1 VYIKNSFSGIGKKE
15 IVAMAKNQSGFAQ
28 LTWDDLSTWAGSTSL
43 SRGKSYK
50 NQVQDLNMTKDG
62 GIIAWVQGSEL
73 YATKVMIDSSAK
85 LSGSC
90 SCPSHWTPCKHSVAL
105 VLSFLDALKSKQGV
119 PEASANDRRFRLIE
133 EKKSGRTSDWYQD
146 DEEEEDVDS
155 ESVGTSQESA
165 EQDDSDLPEP
175 PRRSGKTHRAN
186 VVRRKIESMSKDQLV
201 EFVVN
206 LIDEHPEIG
215 ARIEEEED
223 VRSGRISKTVRSI
236 RSEIEKLASESA
248 WQNHWSGEGY
258 IPDYSH
264 VRARLESLLNSGH
277 ADEVL
282 DLGKDLWSLGN
293 EQLESSDDEGET
305 GEQIA
310 ECMKVIFR
318 ALEKSTLASPDQIL
332 WMIEI
337 FLEDEF
343 GILDDPQDYFDGN
356 QYDEN
361 AWSGVANTLLNRL
374 GNLPLSNERETFRE
388 DYKRQQIV
396 DWVIMALE
404 LSGREQEI
412 VPLLKRE
419 APLTQCYCLLFERL
433 LEAGMRVEAKA
444 TAVEGFQ
451 LTIDK
456 APGIS
461 WQLEDKLR
469 RMAEEDKQLSI
480 VAAYRALEFFNRPSL
495 ESYKNLEKAAEAVGE
510 WTTVKEAAMT
520 FLQTGA
526 RPDVEAKTGKGKA
539 VGSDINLWPLPSPE
553 ISIEYNRASR
563 LQQFPDVSSLIEIS
577 IYEKDTH
584 EVLRWY
590 EIAKKTSFL
599 ATSFDT
605 QVAEAVKNSHP
616 DESLKI
622 WWKLAENQINLV
634 KTSAYEVAAMY
645 LRQMRDLYQKTGRV
659 DEWTT
664 LIAGIRAKHK
674 AKRNLMQILD
684 GMMGKRI
691 IDT

>member
-1 VYIKNSFSGIGKKE
+1 MRKK
-15 IVAMAKNQSGFAQ
+15 
-28 LTWDDLSTWAGSTSL
+28 
-43 SRGKSYK
+43 
-50 NQVQDLNMTKDG
+50 
-62 GIIAWVQGSEL
+62 
-73 YATKVMIDSSAK
+73 
-85 LSGSC
+85 
-90 SCPSHWTPCKHSVAL
+90 
-105 VLSFLDALKSKQGV
+105 
-119 PEASANDRRFRLIE
+119 RR
-133 EKKSGRTSDWYQD
+133 T
-146 DEEEEDVDS
+146 
-155 ESVGTSQESA
+155 T
-165 EQDDSDLPEP
+165 
-175 PRRSGKTHRAN
+175 

-201 EFVVN
+201 EFVLN
-206 LIDEHPEIG
+206 LIDEYPEIG
-215 ARIEEEED
+215 VRIEEEED
-223 VRSGRISKTVRSI
+223 VRGGRISKTVRSI
-236 RSEIEKLASESA
+236 RSEIEKLASEPA
-248 WQNHWSGEGY
+248 WENHWSGDSN

-282 DLGKDLWSLGN
+282 DLGNDLWSLGN

-318 ALEKSTLASPDQIL
+318 ALDKSTLASSDQIL
-332 WMIEI
+332 WMIET

-343 GILDDPQDYFDGN
+343 GILDDPQDYFDDN

-361 AWSGVANTLLNRL
+361 AWSEVANTLLYRL
-374 GNLPLSNERETFRE
+374 GNLPLSNKGETFHE
-388 DYKRQQIV
+388 GYKRQHIV
-396 DWVIMALE
+396 DWAIMALE
-404 LSGREQEI
+404 LSAREQEI

-419 APLTQCYCLLFERL
+419 APITQCYVLLIERL
-433 LEAGMRVEAKA
+433 LETGMRVEAKD
-444 TAVEGFQ
+444 TAIDGFQ

-456 APGIS
+456 APGIA

-469 RMAEEDKQLSI
+469 RMAEEDKQLSM
-480 VAAYRALEFFNRPSL
+480 VAAYRALEFFNHPSL
-495 ESYKNLEKAAEAVGE
+495 ESYKNLAKAAEAVQA
-510 WTTVKEAAMT
+510 WPIVKGPVMT
-520 FLQTGA
+520 FLQTGV
-526 RPDVEAKTGKGKA
+526 RPDVKAKTGKGKA
-539 VGSDINLWPLPSPE
+539 VCRDINLWPLPNPE
-553 ISIEYNRASR
+553 ISIEHKASR
-563 LQQFPDVSSLIEIS
+563 YQEFPDVSPLIAIS
-577 IYEKDTH
+577 IYEKDTP

-590 EIAKKTSFL
+590 AIAKKTPFL
-599 ATSFDT
+599 GTSFDT

-645 LRQMRDLYQKTGRV
+645 LRQMRDVYQKTGRV

-691 IDT
+691 IDA

>member
-1 VYIKNSFSGIGKKE
+1 MSKN
-15 IVAMAKNQSGFAQ
+15 ASGFGQ
-28 LTWDDLSTWAGSTSL
+28 LTWDDLTIWAGSTSL

-73 YATKVMIDSSAK
+73 YATKVMIDSSGK
-85 LSGSC
+85 LSASC
-90 SCPSHWTPCKHSVAL
+90 SCPSHLNPCKHSVAL
-105 VLSFLDALKSKQGV
+105 VLSFLDALKSKQDI
-119 PEASANDRRFRLIE
+119 PEASVNDRRFRLIE
-133 EKKSGRTSDWYQD
+133 ETKSGRTSDWIT
-146 DEEEEDVDS
+146 DEEDEEDADS
-155 ESVGTSQESA
+155 ESAGTFQKSAVQE
-165 EQDDSDLPEP
+165 DSDLPEP
-175 PRRSGKTHRAN
+175 ARRSGKKHRAS

-201 EFVVN
+201 EFVIN
-206 LIDEHPEIG
+206 LIDEYPKIG
-215 ARIEEEED
+215 TRIEEEED
-223 VRSGRISKTVRSI
+223 VRGGRISKTVRSI
-236 RSEIEKLASESA
+236 RSEIEKLASEPG
-248 WQNHWSGEGY
+248 WQNHWSGEVH

-310 ECMKVIFR
+310 ECMEVVFR
-318 ALEKSTLASPDQIL
+318 ALDKSTFASSDQIL
-332 WMIEI
+332 WMIET

-343 GILDDPQDYFDGN
+343 GILDDPQDYFEDN

-361 AWSGVANTLLNRL
+361 AWIEVANTLLNRL
-374 GNLPLSNERETFRE
+374 GNLPLSDKRETFHE

-396 DWVIMALE
+396 DCAIMALE

-419 APLTQCYCLLFERL
+419 APITQCYVLLIERL
-433 LEAGMRVEAKA
+433 LEAGMMVEAKA

-456 APGIS
+456 APGIA

-469 RMAEEDKQLSI
+469 RMVEEDKQLSM
-480 VAAYRALEFFNRPSL
+480 VAAYRALEFFNHSSL
-495 ESYKNLEKAAEAVGE
+495 ESYKNLEKAAEAVQA
-510 WTTVKEAAMT
+510 WPIVKGHAMK
-520 FLQTGA
+520 FLQTGV
-526 RPDVEAKTGKGKA
+526 RPDVKAKTGKGKA
-539 VGSDINLWPLPSPE
+539 ASRDIKLWPLPSPE
-553 ISIEYNRASR
+553 ISIEYRASR
-563 LQQFPDVSSLIEIS
+563 LQQFPDVSPLIAIS
-577 IYEKDTH
+577 IYEKDNP

-590 EIAKKTSFL
+590 AIAKKTPYL

-645 LRQMRDLYQKTGRV
+645 LRQMRDVYQQTGRV

>member
-1 VYIKNSFSGIGKKE
+1 
-15 IVAMAKNQSGFAQ
+15 MAKNQSDFAQ
-28 LTWDDLSTWAGSTSL
+28 LTWDDLTIWAGSTSL

-50 NQVQDLNMTKDG
+50 NQVQDLNMTEDG

-73 YATKVMIDSSAK
+73 YATNVMIDSSGK
-85 LSGSC
+85 LSASC
-90 SCPSHWTPCKHSVAL
+90 SCPSHWNPCKHSVAL
-105 VLSFLDALKSKQGV
+105 VLSFLDSLKSKQDI
-119 PEASANDRRFRLIE
+119 PEASVNDRRFRLIK
-133 EKKSGRTSDWYQD
+133 EKRNGRTSDWYQD
-146 DEEEEDVDS
+146 DEDEEDVDL
-155 ESVGTSQESA
+155 ESAETSQESE

-175 PRRSGKTHRAN
+175 PRRSGKAHRTA

-201 EFVVN
+201 EFVIN

-236 RSEIEKLASESA
+236 RSEIENLASEPA
-248 WQNHWSGEGY
+248 WENHWSGESN

-264 VRARLESLLNSGH
+264 VRSRLESLLSSDH

-282 DLGKDLWSLGN
+282 DLGQDLWSLGN

-310 ECMKVIFR
+310 ECMKVVFR
-318 ALEKSTLASPDQIL
+318 ALDKSTLASPDQIL
-332 WMIEI
+332 WMIET

-343 GILDDPQDYFDGN
+343 GILDDPQDYFDDN
-356 QYDEN
+356 QYDDH
-361 AWSGVANTLLNRL
+361 AWSEVANTLLNRL
-374 GNLPLSNERETFRE
+374 GNLPLSDKGETFHE

-396 DWVIMALE
+396 DWAIMVLE

-412 VPLLKRE
+412 IPLLKRE
-419 APLTQCYCLLFERL
+419 APITQCYVLLIERL
-433 LEAGMRVEAKA
+433 IEAGMRVEAKA
-444 TAVEGFQ
+444 TAIDGFQ
-451 LTIDK
+451 LTMDK
-456 APGIS
+456 APGIA

-469 RMAEEDKQLSI
+469 RMAEEDKQLSM
-480 VAAYRALEFFNRPSL
+480 VAAYRALEFFNHPSL

-510 WTTVKEAAMT
+510 WTTVKEVAIA
-520 FLQTGA
+520 FLKKGV
-526 RPDVEAKTGKGKA
+526 RPDVKAKTGKGEA
-539 VGSDINLWPLPSPE
+539 VGSDINLWPLPNPE
-553 ISIEYNRASR
+553 ISMEHKASR
-563 LQQFPDVSSLIEIS
+563 YQQFPYVSSLIEIS

-590 EIAKKTSFL
+590 EIAKKTPFL
-599 ATSFDT
+599 GTSFDT

-659 DEWTT
+659 DKWTT
-664 LIAGIRAKHK
+664 LIAGIRAKHR

>member
-1 VYIKNSFSGIGKKE
+1 MSKNE
-15 IVAMAKNQSGFAQ
+15 SGFAQ
-28 LTWDDLSTWAGSTSL
+28 LTWDDLSTWAASTSL

-50 NQVQDLNMTKDG
+50 TQVQDLNMTKDG

-73 YATKVMIDSSAK
+73 YATKVMIDSSGK
-85 LSGSC
+85 LSASC
-90 SCPSHWTPCKHSVAL
+90 SCPSYWNPCKHSVAL
-105 VLSFLDALKSKQGV
+105 VLSLLDSLKSKKDI

-133 EKKSGRTSDWYQD
+133 EKKSARTSDWIT
-146 DEEEEDVDS
+146 DEEDEEDADS
-155 ESVGTSQESA
+155 EFA
-165 EQDDSDLPEP
+165 ETLDGSEEEHDSNLPEP
-175 PRRSGKTHRAN
+175 PRRSGKTRRAT

-206 LIDEHPEIG
+206 LVDEHPEIG

-236 RSEIEKLASESA
+236 RSEIENLASEPA
-248 WQNHWSGEGY
+248 WENHWSGENN

-293 EQLESSDDEGET
+293 EQVESSNDEGET

-318 ALEKSTLASPDQIL
+318 ALDKSTLASSDQIL
-332 WMIEI
+332 WMIET

-343 GILDDPQDYFDGN
+343 GILDDPQDYFDDN

-361 AWSGVANTLLNRL
+361 AWSEVANTLLNRL
-374 GNLPLSNERETFRE
+374 GNLPLSDNRETFHE
-388 DYKRQQIV
+388 DYKRRQVV
-396 DWVIMALE
+396 DWAIMALE

-419 APLTQCYCLLFERL
+419 APLTQCYGLLIERL

-456 APGIS
+456 APGIA
-461 WQLEDKLR
+461 WKLEDKLR
-469 RMAEEDKQLSI
+469 RMAEEDKQLSM
-480 VAAYRALEFFNRPSL
+480 VAAYRALEFFNHSSL
-495 ESYKNLEKAAEAVGE
+495 ESYKDLEKAAEAVGE
-510 WTTVKEAAMT
+510 WTTVKEAVIA
-520 FLQTGA
+520 FLQKGV
-526 RPDVEAKTGKGKA
+526 RPDVKAKTGKAKA
-539 VGSDINLWPLPSPE
+539 VGSNINLWPLPSPE
-553 ISIEYNRASR
+553 ISTEIKASR
-563 LQQFPDVSSLIEIS
+563 YQQFPDVSPLIAIS
-577 IYEKDTH
+577 IYEKDTP

-590 EIAKKTSFL
+590 EIAKKTPYL
-599 ATSFDT
+599 ASSFDT

-645 LRQMRDLYQKTGRV
+645 LRQMRDVYQKTGRV

>member
-1 VYIKNSFSGIGKKE
+1 MGKNE
-15 IVAMAKNQSGFAQ
+15 SGFAQ

-73 YATKVMIDSSAK
+73 YATSVSIDSSGK
-85 LSGSC
+85 LSASC
-90 SCPSHWTPCKHSVAL
+90 SCPSHWNPCKHSVAL

-146 DEEEEDVDS
+146 DEEEDVDL
-155 ESVGTSQESA
+155 ESVGFSQESA

-175 PRRSGKTHRAN
+175 PRRSGKTHKAS

-206 LIDEHPEIG
+206 LINEYPEIG

-223 VRSGRISKTVRSI
+223 VRGGRISKTVRSI
-236 RSEIEKLASESA
+236 RSEIEELASESA
-248 WQNHWSGEGY
+248 GQNHWSGEGH

-264 VRARLESLLNSGH
+264 VRARFESLLNSGH

-305 GEQIA
+305 GEQIV
-310 ECMKVIFR
+310 ECMKVVFR
-318 ALEKSTLASPDQIL
+318 ALKKSTLASPDQIL
-332 WMIEI
+332 WMIET

-343 GILDDPQDYFDGN
+343 GILDDPQDYFDDN
-356 QYDEN
+356 QYDDH
-361 AWSGVANTLLNRL
+361 AWSEVANTLLNRL
-374 GNLPLSNERETFRE
+374 GNLPLSNKGETFHE
-388 DYKRQQIV
+388 GYKRQHV
-396 DWVIMALE
+396 VNWAIMALE

-412 VPLLKRE
+412 IPLLKRE
-419 APLTQCYCLLFERL
+419 APLTQCYGLLFERL

-444 TAVEGFQ
+444 TAIDGFQ

-456 APGIS
+456 APGIA

-469 RMAEEDKQLSI
+469 RMAEEDKQLSM
-480 VAAYRALEFFNRPSL
+480 VAAYRALEFFNHPSL
-495 ESYKNLEKAAEAVGE
+495 ESYKNLEKAAEAAGE
-510 WTTVKEAAMT
+510 WTTVKEAAIA
-520 FLQTGA
+520 FLQKGV
-526 RPDVEAKTGKGKA
+526 RPDVKAKTGKGKA

-553 ISIEYNRASR
+553 ISIEYGASR
-563 LQQFPDVSSLIEIS
+563 LQQFPDVSPLIGIS
-577 IYEKDTH
+577 IYEKDTN

-590 EIAKKTSFL
+590 EIAKKTPFL
-599 ATSFDT
+599 ANSFDT

-645 LRQMRDLYQKTGRV
+645 LRQMRDVYQKTGRV
-659 DEWTT
+659 GEWTT